1 MICDSPAG
9 MGGLALAIEGAL
21 CSAPPKTIVRCYSS
35 ECAKRTLHVCLK
47 SSGCHRPSAAK
58 LGAGAVDTGGI
69 TRLAVSFDLVDV
81 APNSLPPLDLP
92 RVLLRHAPHVV
103 TAVPLELRAQAAL
116 GTAVQ
121 SRRSVHAGHNNTLA
135 LSWPSL

>member
-1 MICDSPAG
+1 MRPD
-9 MGGLALAIEGAL
+9 
-21 CSAPPKTIVRCYSS
+21 IVRCYSS
-35 ECAKRTLHVCLK
+35 ECATRTLHVCLK

-92 RVLLRHAPHVV
+92 RVLVRHAATNVV
-103 TAVPLELRAQAAL
+103 AAVPLEPAARIVRMNPAL
-116 GTAVQ
+116 AAPDRQRLAGIDAEIIHEQ
-121 SRRSVHAGHNNTLA
+121 SRPDGESRARANQLAGN
-135 LSWPSL
+135 SSR